1 MKRLQE
7 KIAIVSGAA
16 HGIGQAV
23 SRRFAA
29 EGAWVLVTDID
40 LKGAEETVT
49 AIRQEGGQAEACRL
63 DIGSQVEIAQAVKL
77 ATDRF
82 GRVDVLCNNA
92 AYIGCWHDVLE
103 STEEEWR
110 GCLETT
116 LLGTQN
122 FTRAVLPWMIRQ
134 QRGSILI
141 VSSILGLVACP
152 NTVSYTTAK
161 AGLIGFGRSVARDYG
176 KYNIRVNVLCPG
188 PIQVAD
194 SPRPRDPE
202 YATRVNNTFLQR
214 VGEPDEV
221 ASAALFFASDE
232 ASFITGAVL
241 PIDGGWTAM

>member
-1 MKRLQE
+1 MNRLQD
-7 KIAIVSGAA
+7 KVAIVSGAA
-16 HGIGQAV
+16 RGIGQAM

-40 LKGAEETVT
+40 LKGAEETT
-49 AIRQEGGQAEACRL
+49 AAIRQQGGQAEACRL
-63 DIGSQVEIAQAVKL
+63 DIGSRMEIIQAVKL

-92 AYIGCWHDVLE
+92 AYLGRWHDVLQA
-103 STEEEWR
+103 TEEEWR

-116 LLGTQN
+116 LLGTQYL
-122 FTRAVLPWMIRQ
+122 TRAVLPWMIRQ

-141 VSSILGLVACP
+141 ISSILGLVACP
-152 NTVSYTTAK
+152 DSVSYTTVK

-194 SPRPRDPE
+194 SPRPGDPE
-202 YATRVNNTFLQR
+202 YATRVNNTLLHR

-221 ASAALFFASDE
+221 ASAALFLASDE